1 MWWAGSHRKF
11 LWFPI
16 VFGIFACAELDLP
29 YKRVPLLTT
38 RHCSWDLLNPNLRLG
53 FSFLVAA
60 FLALQLPFSVF
71 WFGCWTWM
79 PPSEADLQLYTIT
92 QLIQTLVR
100 IAFEL
105 ARRFRIAVPDIPA
118 PDPAIPFHCE
128 EQCHWCTCTC
138 VRTSTTHRRHQC
150 RLHLGF

>member
-1 MWWAGSHRKF
+1 
-11 LWFPI
+11 
-16 VFGIFACAELDLP
+16 
-29 YKRVPLLTT
+29 
-38 RHCSWDLLNPNLRLG
+38 
-53 FSFLVAA
+53 
-60 FLALQLPFSVF
+60 
-71 WFGCWTWM
+71 M

-92 QLIQTLVR
+92 QLVQTLVR